1 MFAIPKESILQIW
14 KELLYA
20 VQKQDYMPQNLLQ
33 NKQVITAEGR
43 EEFKENKIAE
53 KII

>member
-20 VQKQDYMPQNLLQ
+20 GP
-33 NKQVITAEGR
+33 
-43 EEFKENKIAE
+43 KIGLHAA
-53 KII
+53 KPTSK